1 MWSKGFPRRDGRARI
16 RRPHSTETNGRAE
29 PSYPAALSRI
39 HKVAAP
45 EICISWRGTLQ
56 QYVGR
61 LHRACAGKHE
71 VRVYDYV
78 DRQVPALMRMFAKR
92 LKGYRAMGYVTEDR
106 FELGMKPRQET

>member
-45 EICISWRGTLQ
+45 EICNVKKDGATRSSGHFDKKQDAVDAGRKISQNQGTEF
-56 QYVGR
+56 YI
-61 LHRACAGKHE
+61 HGKDGKIQNKDSHGNDP
-71 VRVYDYV
+71 Y
-78 DRQVPALMRMFAKR
+78 PP
-92 LKGYRAMGYVTEDR
+92 KG
-106 FELGMKPRQET
+106 